1 MHSSQNKIT
10 HEGVYDNFSLKKLK
24 VFTKIFFSFI
34 FGIYLKKK
42 LWVKEKFLLYIY
54 NVKPLLCLST
64 YIWSTNSD
72 TNTVTWHNSDT
83 LTDNVKNIEHWHRY
97 IYNKIWF
104 DLSIYY

>member
-54 NVKPLLCLST
+54 IMSSHFCVFQLI
-64 YIWSTNSD
+64 YEAQ
-72 TNTVTWHNSDT
+72 T
-83 LTDNVKNIEHWHRY
+83 LTRT
-97 IYNKIWF
+97 
-104 DLSIYY
+104 L